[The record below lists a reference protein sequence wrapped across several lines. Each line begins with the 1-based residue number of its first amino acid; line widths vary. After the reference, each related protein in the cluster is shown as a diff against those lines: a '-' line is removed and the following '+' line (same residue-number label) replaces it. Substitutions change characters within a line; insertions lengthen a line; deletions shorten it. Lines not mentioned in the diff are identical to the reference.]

1 MKKDNQVVAIT
12 GASGYL
18 GSRLLLHMEDQ
29 DLEKMVGL
37 DIKAPPLP
45 IHNIVRYRVNVRDSI
60 ENILRNHRVTTLI
73 HLASST
79 YENGNRRESRDARD
93 SNLELLKNVLQ
104 SSYAAQINQII
115 YISSHTVYG
124 ARSDNPVPLTEKAP
138 LLVSEDF
145 EYGYGEFLA
154 DQLLDTFAEDHPQIK
169 VAILRCCPVL
179 GPNAADR
186 LFNLFMQ
193 FHPLAISGSNPV
205 FQFLHED
212 DFARLLT
219 IFIEKELFGVF
230 NVAGSGVV
238 FLNEIREMVSYR
250 IMKLPSYMVYPI
262 LTLSRLLGI
271 QRVQTAMDLDFLR
284 YPTILSTG
292 KLEHITGYRPNYSS
306 LETLRSFA
314 NSVLYL

>member
-1 MKKDNQVVAIT
+1 MENDNQVVAVT

-18 GSRLLLHMEDQ
+18 GSRLLLHLEDQ
-29 DLEKMVGL
+29 DLEKMVGI

-45 IHNIVRYRVNVRDSI
+45 IHNIVRYRVDVKDSI
-60 ENILRNHRVTTLI
+60 EDILRNHRVTTLI

-79 YENGNRRESRDARD
+79 YENNNRRESRDARD

-124 ARSDNPVPLTEKAP
+124 ARSDNPIPLTEKAP

-145 EYGYGEFLA
+145 AYGYEQFLA
-154 DQLLDTFAEDHPQIK
+154 DQTLDTFAEDHPQIK

-179 GPNAADR
+179 GPSASNR

-193 FHPLAISGSNPV
+193 SHPLAISGFNPA

-212 DFARLLT
+212 DFAKLLM
-219 IFIEKELFGVF
+219 IFIDKELFGVF
-230 NVAGSGVV
+230 NAAGSGVV
-238 FLNEIREMVSYR
+238 FLNEIREMISHR
-250 IMKLPSYMVYPI
+250 IMKVPSYLAYPI
-262 LTLSRLLGI
+262 FTLSRLLGI
-271 QRVQTAMDLDFLR
+271 QTVQTAMDLDFLR
-284 YPTILSTG
+284 YPTILSIG
-292 KLEHITGYRPNYSS
+292 KLEYTTGYRPNYNS
-306 LETLRSFA
+306 LETLRSFT
-314 NSVLYL
+314 NSVLY